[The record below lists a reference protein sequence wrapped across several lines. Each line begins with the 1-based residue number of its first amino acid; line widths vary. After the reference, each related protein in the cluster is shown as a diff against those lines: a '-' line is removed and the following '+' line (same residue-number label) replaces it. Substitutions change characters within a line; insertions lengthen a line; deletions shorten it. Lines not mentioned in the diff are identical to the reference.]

1 MLGNLEPEERV
12 MSMDRPDDFLG
23 LLAEK
28 MQQLNMTNDVP
39 LVVEIAG
46 GQIYEI
52 EGDGSRWKPQKG
64 TVKYNRDA
72 FIVIKRAEK
81 PIIGSVAPNDK

>member
-28 MQQLNMTNDVP
+28 MQQLDMTNDVP
-39 LVVEIAG
+39 LMVEIVG
-46 GQIYEI
+46 GQIYEV
-52 EGDGSRWKPQKG
+52 EDDGIRWKDQVGP
-64 TVKYNRDA
+64 VKYNRDA
-72 FIVIKRAEK
+72 FIVIKRA
-81 PIIGSVAPNDK
+81 S